1 MINVRIDTT
10 AFRKMMNNVV
20 DYSIGFIDGTNKGK
34 VVFLKILGE
43 QTSDILN
50 KYIDA
55 SARSNPQFLH
65 HVYEWYKVGS
75 PYARLFDIKFIV
87 SKDTLSFISSFKQ
100 SESLKDGSRVP
111 FYDKAKIM
119 EEGMTVVIEPR
130 TRSFL
135 AFEDNGELVFTSDS
149 VVVTN
154 PGGNTE
160 GEYARVFDQFFTKYF
175 TQAFLRSSGLLRH
188 LETPTEFSVGFK
200 EGSKLGKSAGVKRGY
215 RWITDI
221 KVGVE

>member
-1 MINVRIDTT
+1 
-10 AFRKMMNNVV
+10 MNNIV

-34 VVFLKILGE
+34 TVFLQMLGE
-43 QTSDILN
+43 EVSDLLGQ
-50 KYIDA
+50 YIDA

-75 PYARLFDIKFIV
+75 PDARLYDIKFV
-87 SKDTLSFISSFKQ
+87 TSKDRLSFISSFKQ
-100 SESLKDGSRVP
+100 SQTVKDGSREP
-111 FYDKAKIM
+111 FYNKAAIM
-119 EEGMTVVIEPR
+119 EEGRTLVIEPR

-135 AFEDNGELVFTSDS
+135 AFEDDGELIFTSDA

-154 PGGNTE
+154 PGGKTE
-160 GEYARVFDQFFTKYF
+160 GEFARVFDQFFTKYF

-188 LETPTEFSVGFK
+188 LEVPTEFKIGIK
-200 EGSKLGKSAGVKRGY
+200 KGAKIGKSAGVTAGY
-215 RWITDI
+215 KWITDI